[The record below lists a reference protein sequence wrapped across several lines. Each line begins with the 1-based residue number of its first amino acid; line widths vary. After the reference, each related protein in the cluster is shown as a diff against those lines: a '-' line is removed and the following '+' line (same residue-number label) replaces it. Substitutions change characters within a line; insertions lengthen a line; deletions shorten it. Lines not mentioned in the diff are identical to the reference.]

1 MFRSPGPEQPY
12 HTAQCVSR
20 AKNATTDRSEAGWM
34 AASNAEFEFRDIIFE
49 CFHFNLGDDID
60 KHREL

>member
-1 MFRSPGPEQPY
+1 
-12 HTAQCVSR
+12 VSR